1 MLQIKSKN
9 LNNNRIINS
18 SISIKAT
25 NQKKK
30 KREIKKRKKAKSNT
44 HNIAISYTHI
54 SQTDEYLQQCY
65 AIKKYLIHIFTP
77 HLLPL

>member
-1 MLQIKSKN
+1 MVPNKSIQVTVKKN
-9 LNNNRIINS
+9 NQFKYLNQS
-18 SISIKAT
+18 HKP
-25 NQKKK
+25 KKK
-30 KREIKKRKKAKSNT
+30 KREIKTRKKAKSNT